1 MGSVQANPYVFNC
14 RSWRAYRR
22 GEGDLILKHTMN
34 DAFATLKEKGVRS
47 SEIRTALMNQRVEL
61 VLTAH
66 PTQAVRRTMLHKL
79 TAYALPRRKNR
90 MAWFHWHL
98 PGCMLAHAVGLCR
111 LGELLAERDR
121 TNLTP
126 TEMADIRRRM
136 KIEIVSAWGTNTVRR
151 IKPTVGVRMPP
162 NEPLWEVA

>member
-1 MGSVQANPYVFNC
+1 
-14 RSWRAYRR
+14 
-22 GEGDLILKHTMN
+22 
-34 DAFATLKEKGVRS
+34 
-47 SEIRTALMNQRVEL
+47 
-61 VLTAH
+61 
-66 PTQAVRRTMLHKL
+66 ML
-79 TAYALPRRKNR
+79 
-90 MAWFHWHL
+90 
-98 PGCMLAHAVGLCR
+98 CGLCR

-151 IKPTVGVRMPP
+151 IKPTVGVRMPS